1 MNDERD
7 RRITARAFEL
17 WQKEGAPDG
26 RALIHWLQAEKE
38 IADAE
43 ADKVVADESPITAQ
57 RNKFESDVEVFKSIP
72 FKGSTPH

>member
-1 MNDERD
+1 MNDERE

-17 WQKEGAPDG
+17 WKEEGAPDG

-43 ADKVVADESPITAQ
+43 AEKVIADETPTTTQ
-57 RNKFESDVEVFKSIP
+57 RNKSESDVEVLKSIP
-72 FKGSTPH
+72 LKGSTPH